1 MIFVSDITAL
11 QKLVH
16 SVMNFQS
23 TLSSP
28 GDGGDWVDQR
38 HHEAKE
44 EGALPFHKFLLE
56 EIRDRH

>member
-1 MIFVSDITAL
+1 
-11 QKLVH
+11 
-16 SVMNFQS
+16 MNFQS